1 MWFWILH
8 RVSDREISLLLS
20 VVGMKAQPTKC
31 ILHLYSV
38 CAYPAMRQRVSVENS
53 LRNSLIM
60 ALIKNFW
67 HFTCLRLHAPLCSH
81 TCSLRVDYII
91 LACKS
96 IWGLKGTENPWLR
109 WCCPFLISATGDVLN
124 IQDLIHFFHKA
135 SWSVTLETT
144 AQTLEV
150 HSI

>member
-1 MWFWILH
+1 MLIFFWFVRRL
-8 RVSDREISLLLS
+8 SDWKISLQLS
-20 VVGMKAQPTKC
+20 VVGMKAQPTKY

-38 CAYPAMRQRVSVENS
+38 CVYPVMKQWVSVQNS

-67 HFTCLRLHAPLCSH
+67 HFTWLKLHAPLYSH
-81 TCSLRVDYII
+81 TCSLGWII
-91 LACKS
+91 LFLPANEAG
-96 IWGLKGTENPWLR
+96 WGLKHTENPWLR
-109 WCCPFLISATGDVLN
+109 WYCPFLISATGDVLN

-144 AQTLEV
+144 A
-150 HSI
+150 